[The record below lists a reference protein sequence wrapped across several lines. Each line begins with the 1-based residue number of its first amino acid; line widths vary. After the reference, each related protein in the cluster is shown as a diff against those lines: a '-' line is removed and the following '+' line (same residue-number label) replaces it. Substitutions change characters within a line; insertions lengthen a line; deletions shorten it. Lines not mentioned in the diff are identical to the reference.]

1 MFPDE
6 LLAMVTEV
14 VSAKAEAMPGAPELV
29 ATAVPVAVA
38 GNSLRALTTWKPL
51 WLEALAT
58 RLLPPA

>member
-1 MFPDE
+1 
-6 LLAMVTEV
+6 MVTEV
-14 VSAKAEAMPGAPELV
+14 ASAKAEAMPGAPELV